1 MHQLVHT
8 VLKYNVWVQPSTGIT
23 HLLPSIQVHSHLR
36 FHLSLIGI
44 IVITRNVPRSMCMV
58 IAHHLLALVL
68 VLVLVLV
75 HLDPNTTLKVDTE

>member
-8 VLKYNVWVQPSTGIT
+8 VLKYNVRVQPSIGIT
-23 HLLPSIQVHSHLR
+23 HLLPSIQGHSHLR
-36 FHLSLIGI
+36 FYLSLIGI
-44 IVITRNVPRSMCMV
+44 IVITRTVPRSMYMV

-75 HLDPNTTLKVDTE
+75 HLDPNTALEVDTE